1 MLNAAQASSWN
12 IFKTLVRVHL
22 NQSAKREQRMA
33 SRPSYQHRRFT
44 HVESRD
50 PSLTETLF
58 AALCGG
64 SDSIM
69 TGVLHDC
76 HKKEEIRSQSN
87 WRRVLGEEEG
97 ALSVPAFYTQIQS
110 VFISS
115 EVGKV
120 LLAY

>member
-1 MLNAAQASSWN
+1 MLSAAQASSWN
-12 IFKTLVRVHL
+12 IFETLVPVHL

-33 SRPSYQHRRFT
+33 SRPSHQHTFT
-44 HVESRD
+44 HVECRD

-58 AALCGG
+58 AALFCG
-64 SDSIM
+64 SDTIVM
-69 TGVLHDC
+69 TGVPHDC

-87 WRRVLGEEEG
+87 WRRMLGEEEG

-115 EVGKV
+115 KVEKV